1 MCQTLLSIDSTCMAS
16 NTACACLRH
25 LHACG
30 TCMLAA
36 LALVQHVHDGGISM
50 CLVAAYA
57 LALVLQMH
65 MCGKCMCA
73 ALCAFCKTCM
83 AMASCSM
90 CTDLPPGRGSFASLA
105 ASPCALQDLHGYGQ
119 LQHVHCFATR
129 ARQLRFARSLALC
142 IANLAWL
149 WPTAACALICHQG
162 EAASLRSRPRLVHRK
177 TCMGMANCSM
187 FTDLPPGRGSF
198 ASLAASPC
206 APRSCSHG
214 KHGLKP
220 MPAPADVGCQ
230 GSQHRFKV
238 FFFPFFKTPFGT
250 L

>member
-1 MCQTLLSIDSTCMAS
+1 MCQTLPSIDFTCMAS
-16 NTACACLRH
+16 GTACACLRH
-25 LHACG
+25 LHTCG

-83 AMASCSM
+83 AMANCSM

-105 ASPCALQDLHGYGQ
+105 ASPCAS
-119 LQHVHCFATR
+119 C
-129 ARQLRFARSLALC
+129 
-142 IANLAWL
+142 
-149 WPTAACALICHQG
+149 
-162 EAASLRSRPRLVHRK
+162 K
-177 TCMGMANCSM
+177 TCMAMTNCSMFTDLPPGRGSFASLAASPCASCKTSMANCSM

-220 MPAPADVGCQ
+220 MPAPADVG
-230 GSQHRFKV
+230 SQHRFKV
-238 FFFPFFKTPFGT
+238 FFFFPFSKHFLVPYLFHCLMKDCN
-250 L
+250 LVKMS

>member
-1 MCQTLLSIDSTCMAS
+1 MCQTLPSIDFTCMAS
-16 NTACACLRH
+16 GTACACLRH

-30 TCMLAA
+30 TCILAA
-36 LALVQHVHDGGISM
+36 LALLQHVHDGGIGM

-90 CTDLPPGRGSFASLA
+90 CTNLPPGRGSFASLA
-105 ASPCALQDLHGYGQ
+105 ASPCAS
-119 LQHVHCFATR
+119 C
-129 ARQLRFARSLALC
+129 
-142 IANLAWL
+142 
-149 WPTAACALICHQG
+149 
-162 EAASLRSRPRLVHRK
+162 K
-177 TCMGMANCSM
+177 TSMANCSM

-238 FFFPFFKTPFGT
+238 VFFFPFSKHLLVPYSTEGDYSIR
-250 L
+250 